1 MVQVIRSET
10 FRKWFDKLADDR
22 AFAKIAQRLERLAE
36 GNPGDVK
43 PVGEGVSEMRITH
56 GPGYRI
62 YYVTVGAEIILCAGT
77 KATQAADIAAAKRI
91 AREWRKEPK

>member
-1 MVQVIRSET
+1 MVQVVRSET
-10 FRKWFDKLADDR
+10 FRKWLTKLADDR

-56 GPGYRI
+56 GPGYSI
-62 YYVTVGAEIILCAGT
+62 S
-77 KATQAADIAAAKRI
+77 
-91 AREWRKEPK
+91 